1 MTSEYA
7 NQKVY
12 TNKKPL
18 SGGADQ
24 SRKTLFLGIGE
35 LAPTSK
41 IENLALS
48 GIFLFYHFCTHK
60 STACHR
66 MVYFYKSSFGIEGN

>member
-48 GIFLFYHFCTHK
+48 GIFYFTLLYTQKHCLPQNGLFL
-60 STACHR
+60 
-66 MVYFYKSSFGIEGN
+66 

>member
-41 IENLALS
+41 IENLVLG
-48 GIFLFYHFCTHK
+48 GIFYLRFCTHK